1 LRPAWTNSLRDPIFK
16 ITRTKLTGGM
26 AQANA
31 EFKFQFHKKKKS
43 TKTKNMGIKIKCKTD
58 PPIPHNASRMDRTH
72 VIANDRNPG

>member
-31 EFKFQFHKKKKS
+31 EFKFQFHKKKKVLRQR
-43 TKTKNMGIKIKCKTD
+43 TWELKLNAKL
-58 PPIPHNASRMDRTH
+58 IPLFPTMLLEWTELM
-72 VIANDRNPG
+72 